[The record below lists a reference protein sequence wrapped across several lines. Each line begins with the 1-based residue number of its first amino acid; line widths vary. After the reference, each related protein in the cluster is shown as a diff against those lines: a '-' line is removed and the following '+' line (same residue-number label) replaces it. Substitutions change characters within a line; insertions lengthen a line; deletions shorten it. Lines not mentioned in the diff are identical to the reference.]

1 MSDQK
6 KQELIEQLAAI
17 TSDSPLLRCQVILT
31 NKAAGAVVVAAG
43 DVTRNI
49 TVNVVLKSALIATL
63 LAASGCATYSSN
75 MRVGNDMS
83 YASLGDQRAA
93 SQTIQV
99 LESAPAG
106 STDLGE
112 VDAGRCHRSFVET
125 APAEQA
131 VLLDLKIAAY
141 ALGADVI
148 MGVKIEKQSALTKN
162 CWYMLD
168 GKARALRLAKPDA

>member
-1 MSDQK
+1 MRV
-6 KQELIEQLAAI
+6 
-17 TSDSPLLRCQVILT
+17 LLNTTLF
-31 NKAAGAVVVAAG
+31 VAAVMG
-43 DVTRNI
+43 
-49 TVNVVLKSALIATL
+49 
-63 LAASGCATYSSN
+63 SGCATYSSN

-99 LESAPAG
+99 LETAPPGA
-106 STDLGE
+106 TDLGE

-125 APAEQA
+125 APAEQG

-141 ALGADVI
+141 ALGADAI
-148 MGVKIEKQSALTKN
+148 TGVNIEKQSALTKN

-168 GKARALRLAKPDA
+168 GKARALRLPKPAA

>member
-1 MSDQK
+1 MNWV
-6 KQELIEQLAAI
+6 L
-17 TSDSPLLRCQVILT
+17 
-31 NKAAGAVVVAAG
+31 KATLVVAIAG
-43 DVTRNI
+43 
-49 TVNVVLKSALIATL
+49 
-63 LAASGCATYSSN
+63 LAGCATYSSN

-83 YASLGDQRAA
+83 YASLGDQRTA

-99 LESAPAG
+99 LDASPPGAQV
-106 STDLGE
+106 LGE

-141 ALGADVI
+141 ALGADAITDVN
-148 MGVKIEKQSALTKN
+148 IEKQSALTKN

-168 GKARALRLAKPDA
+168 GKAKALRLGAPESDT